1 MTAIVVIILKSS
13 HTGDVEKRLS
23 ETIMGRVRET
33 PR

>member
-13 HTGDVEKRLS
+13 HIGDVEQCLS